1 MGLKISVII
10 PTYKRSKFL
19 NRAVESVLGQS
30 YDDVEVIVVD
40 DNSEGTQYRIE
51 TEKCMLKYL
60 NDNRVVYIKNPVNLG
75 GGKARNA
82 GIEAATGYYITFL
95 DDDDIYLPKKVEVQ
109 VKHMIQFD
117 LDLSFMDIR
126 IHDSKDRLID
136 YRKHSYVKDTS
147 NESLLKYHLM
157 YHLTPT
163 AGYMFKRTALLSV
176 GGFADLKM
184 SQEYMLMLECIK
196 NEMKIGYVPEAY
208 VIQYIH
214 EGERIS
220 VGKNKFEGEHVLY
233 EIKKMYFHLLSHRQI
248 KYIKFRY
255 HAVLLFAGI
264 RSRRLDVAFINL
276 LAAFFISPLDS
287 FSELVRRKKLIIDNR
302 KLAGQ
307 SLNR

>member
-1 MGLKISVII
+1 MDLKISVII
-10 PTYKRSKFL
+10 PTYKRSQFL
-19 NRAVESVLGQS
+19 SRAIDSVLEQTYGNI
-30 YDDVEVIVVD
+30 EVVVVD
-40 DNSEGTQYRIE
+40 DNHEGTQYRTN
-51 TEKCMLKYL
+51 TEQCMRKYA
-60 NDNRVVYIKNPVNLG
+60 DNNKVLYIKNPINLG

-95 DDDDIYLPKKVEVQ
+95 DDDDIYLPEKVEVQ
-109 VKHMIQFD
+109 VKHMIQFE
-117 LDLSFMDIR
+117 LDLSFMDVR
-126 IHDSKDRLID
+126 LHDSRERLID

-157 YHLTPT
+157 HHLTPT
-163 AGYMFKRTALLSV
+163 AGYMFKRTSILSI

-184 SQEYMLMLECIK
+184 SQEYMLMLECI
-196 NEMKIGYVPEAY
+196 NTGLKIGYIPEAY

-220 VGKNKFEGEHVLY
+220 VGKNKFEGENVLY
-233 EIKKMYFHLLSHRQI
+233 EIKKTYFHLLSPRQI

-276 LAAFFISPLDS
+276 FGAFFTSPLDS
-287 FSELVRRKKLIIDNR
+287 FYELVRRRKLISNSR
-302 KLAGQ
+302 K
-307 SLNR
+307 S

>member
-1 MGLKISVII
+1 MCLTISVII
-10 PTYKRSKFL
+10 PTYKRSQFL
-19 NRAVESVLGQS
+19 SRAIDSVLEQTYGNI
-30 YDDVEVIVVD
+30 EVVVVD
-40 DNSEGTQYRIE
+40 DNSEGTQYRTD
-51 TEKCMLKYL
+51 TEQCMGKYT
-60 NDNRVVYIKNPVNLG
+60 DNNKVLYIKNPVNLG
-75 GGKARNA
+75 GSKARNA
-82 GIEAATGYYITFL
+82 GIEASTGYYVTFL
-95 DDDDIYLPKKVEVQ
+95 DDDDIYLPEKLEVQ
-109 VKHMIQFD
+109 VNHMIQFD
-117 LDLSFMDIR
+117 LDLTFMDIR

-163 AGYMFKRTALLSV
+163 AGYMFKRTAILSI
-176 GGFADLKM
+176 GGFADRKM

-196 NEMKIGYVPEAY
+196 SGMKIGYVPEAY

-220 VGKNKFEGEHVLY
+220 AGKNKFEGENVLY
-233 EIKKMYFHLLSHRQI
+233 EIKKTYFHLLSPKQI

-276 LAAFFISPLDS
+276 LAAFFTSPLDS
-287 FSELVRRKKLIIDNR
+287 FSELVRRRQLIMDSR
-302 KLAGQ
+302 K
-307 SLNR
+307 R